1 MARENPTEHES
12 LIEASVLSAAEVF
25 RDLPSETIRT
35 IESLSEVREHP
46 AGYVFFHHGDEGE
59 ALFVLEAGHVQ
70 TFRMVGKR
78 RLVVAD
84 LKPPA
89 VFGEMACVGQRMYHC
104 SAEATEPSRIR
115 ALSRQDM
122 DQILHR
128 FPDVTRRLL
137 DLVSERFLQVL
148 ARLEDVSLRPLI
160 PRLARLLLNRAAEDV
175 VRDLTH
181 KEIAQQ
187 LRVYRESATSALGE
201 LRKAGIISIERKCI
215 RILDRPR
222 LERASR
228 E

>member
-1 MARENPTEHES
+1 VAHENPTGHES

-35 IESLSEVREHP
+35 IESLSEVREYSVGH
-46 AGYVFFHHGDEGE
+46 VFFHHGDEGE

-84 LKPPA
+84 LGPPA
-89 VFGEMACVGQRMYHC
+89 VFGEMACVGQRMHHC
-104 SAEATEPSRIR
+104 SAEATERSRIR

-122 DQILHR
+122 DQILRR

-137 DLVSERFLQVL
+137 DLVSERFLQML
-148 ARLEDVSLRPLI
+148 ARLEDASMRPLI
-160 PRLARLLLNRAAEDV
+160 PRLARLLLNRAAEDE
-175 VRDLTH
+175 VRDVTH
-181 KEIAQQ
+181 KELAQQ
-187 LRVYRESATSALGE
+187 LRVYRESATTALGE
-201 LRKAGIISIERKCI
+201 LRKAGIISVERKCI

>member
-1 MARENPTEHES
+1 
-12 LIEASVLSAAEVF
+12 
-25 RDLPSETIRT
+25 
-35 IESLSEVREHP
+35 
-46 AGYVFFHHGDEGE
+46 
-59 ALFVLEAGHVQ
+59 
-70 TFRMVGKR
+70 MVGKR

-84 LKPPA
+84 LMPPA

-104 SAEATEPSRIR
+104 FAEATEPSRFR
-115 ALSRQDM
+115 ASSRHDM
-122 DQILHR
+122 DHILR
-128 FPDVTRRLL
+128 RYPDVARRLL
-137 DLVSERFLQVL
+137 ELASERFLRVL
-148 ARLEDVSLRPLI
+148 ARLEDASLRPLM

-187 LRVYRESATSALGE
+187 LRVHRESATSALGE
-201 LRKAGIISIERKCI
+201 LRKAGIISIERRCV

>member
-1 MARENPTEHES
+1 MARENRTRDES
-12 LIEASVLSAAEVF
+12 LIEASVLSAVEVF
-25 RDLPSETIRT
+25 RDLPLETIRA
-35 IESLSEVREHP
+35 IESLSEVREHA
-46 AGYVFFHHGDEGE
+46 AGHVFFHHGDGGE

-115 ALSRQDM
+115 ALSQQDM
-122 DQILHR
+122 DQVLCR

-137 DLVSERFLQVL
+137 DLVSERFLHVL
-148 ARLEDVSLRPLI
+148 ARLEDASLRPLI
-160 PRLARLLLNRAAEDV
+160 PRLARLLLNRSEEDV

-201 LRKAGIISIERKCI
+201 LRKAGIISIKRKRI

>member
-1 MARENPTEHES
+1 MARENRTGDES
-12 LIEASVLSAAEVF
+12 LIEASVLSAVEVF
-25 RDLPSETIRT
+25 RDLPSETIRA
-35 IESLSEVREHP
+35 IESLSEVREHA
-46 AGYVFFHHGDEGE
+46 AGHVFFHHGDEGE

-70 TFRMVGKR
+70 TFRVVGKR

-122 DQILHR
+122 DQILCR

-137 DLVSERFLQVL
+137 DLVSERFLHVL
-148 ARLEDVSLRPLI
+148 ARLEDASLRPLI
-160 PRLARLLLNRAAEDV
+160 PRLARLLLNRSEEDV

-187 LRVYRESATSALGE
+187 LRVYRESTTSALGE
-201 LRKAGIISIERKCI
+201 LRKAGIISIERKRI
-215 RILDRPR
+215 RILDRSR